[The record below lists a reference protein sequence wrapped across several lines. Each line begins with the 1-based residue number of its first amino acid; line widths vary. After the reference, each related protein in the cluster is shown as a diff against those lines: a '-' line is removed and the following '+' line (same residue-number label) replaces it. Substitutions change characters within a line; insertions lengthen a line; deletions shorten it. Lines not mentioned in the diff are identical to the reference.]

1 MKPGNDIEFLMHCSQ
16 QLWGEGGFKSLVRK
30 LMLLLQEEFG
40 TELCTYVSLGQNAGK
55 PAAGHD
61 APGARPLDETHL
73 AALKKA
79 VAGLNLESG
88 ENREGLVAITANGSD
103 YTIAV
108 VTEPNQDLGLIVWR
122 MSALAQKAMV
132 ARKGFASPAVVTMAL
147 DFLARQVQGE
157 CRWFR
162 KMDSAQAML
171 YRDDLTGV
179 FNYRYLDVA
188 IDAELRRVSRFGSYF
203 CLLFIDL
210 DNFKTINDQHGHLS
224 GSSVLK
230 QVAGRLREAVRE
242 VDSIIRYGGDEYVVV
257 LLGATS
263 AAGLLAAERV
273 RRKIS
278 DAPFA
283 TEDGAMVPLTAS
295 IGVAACPEHGEDKD
309 ALLRIADDT
318 MYRSKRAGK
327 NRVTIISPSLTE
339 GSTIDSVSKV
349 APRQLG

>member
-1 MKPGNDIEFLMHCSQ
+1 MKPGNDIEFLMRCSQ
-16 QLWGEGGFKSLVRK
+16 QLWSEGGFKALIRK
-30 LMLLLQEEFG
+30 FMSIIEDEFG
-40 TELCTYVSLGQNAGK
+40 GEVCTYISLASGEEKGPGGQDI
-55 PAAGHD
+55 PAKRLMDEAQIAAVKKMVAAMNID
-61 APGARPLDETHL
+61 AA
-73 AALKKA
+73 
-79 VAGLNLESG
+79 
-88 ENREGLVAITANGSD
+88 ENREGVLTVSANSAD
-103 YTIAV
+103 YSLAV
-108 VTEPNQDLGLIVWR
+108 VTEPSQETGLVVWR
-122 MSALAQKAMV
+122 MSSLAQKAMV
-132 ARKGFASPAVVTMAL
+132 AKQGFASPATIGLAL
-147 DFLARQVQGE
+147 DFLVRQVQGE

-162 KMDSAQAML
+162 KMDSAQAEL

-188 IDAELRRVSRFGSYF
+188 IDAELRRVSRFGSFF

-210 DNFKTINDQHGHLS
+210 DNFKSINDHHGHLS

-242 VDSIIRYGGDEYVVV
+242 VDSIIRYGGDEYVIV

-263 AAGLLAAERV
+263 AAALLAAERV

-278 DAPFA
+278 DAPFS
-283 TEDGAMVPLTAS
+283 TEDGALVSLTAS

-327 NRVTIISPSLTE
+327 NRVTIISQSSREGNADESDSKISPS
-339 GSTIDSVSKV
+339 
-349 APRQLG
+349 

>member
-1 MKPGNDIEFLMHCSQ
+1 MKPGNDIEFLMQCSQ
-16 QLWGEGGFKSLVRK
+16 QLWGEGGFKSLIRK
-30 LMLLLQEEFG
+30 LMSLLQDDFG
-40 TELCTYVSLGQNAGK
+40 AELCSYLSLGSDSAK
-55 PAAGHD
+55 S
-61 APGARPLDETHL
+61 PGGQEIPVIRSLDDGQVNG
-73 AALKKA
+73 LKKA
-79 VAGLNLESG
+79 FINLKLDNA
-88 ENREGLVAITANGSD
+88 ENREGVVSVHANGCD
-103 YTIAV
+103 YSVAV
-108 VTEPNQDLGLIVWR
+108 VTEPNQDLGLVVWR

-132 ARKGFASPAVVTMAL
+132 VRRGLTSPGVVVMAL
-147 DFLARQVQGE
+147 DFLVRQVQGE

-188 IDAELRRVSRFGSYF
+188 IDAELRRVSRFGSFF

-210 DNFKTINDQHGHLS
+210 DNFKTINDRFGHLS

-273 RRKIS
+273 RRKIC
-278 DAPFA
+278 DAPFD
-283 TEDGAMVPLTAS
+283 TEDGTKVPLTAS
-295 IGVAACPEHGEDKD
+295 IGVAACPEHGEDKAD
-309 ALLRIADDT
+309 LLRIADET

-327 NRVTIISPSLTE
+327 NRVTIIGPASKE
-339 GSTIDSVSKV
+339 GTTIDTASKGT
-349 APRQLG
+349 PRQLG